1 MQDPRLRYL
10 SAAILSLAAFSGNS
24 GALAAAFW
32 LLLFGPRKEYF
43 QNIRLVL
50 PICMMVIILGLF
62 SYLTGGVGLDYIF
75 RMIVIILI
83 GLWLYLDHRPG
94 DFANTCVYCTGN
106 RIGFD
111 LGLIGEMAI
120 QTLSCA
126 HQEFFQVQRALRI
139 KGQEMNIRNIVP
151 IGRILLFSQI
161 SRAENQTILLASR
174 GYVGGGTRVIV
185 FNRGKWELA
194 ATVLAILVG
203 FFPVL
208 CREFFILPH

>member
-10 SAAILSLAAFSGNS
+10 SAGILSLTAFSGNF
-24 GALAAAFW
+24 GALSAAFW
-32 LLLFGPRKEYF
+32 LLLFGPGKEYIR
-43 QNIRLVL
+43 NIRLVL
-50 PICMMVIILGLF
+50 PICFMVIFLGLI
-62 SYLTGGVGLDYIF
+62 SYLTGGVGFDYIF
-75 RMIVIILI
+75 RMIIVILI

-94 DFANTCVYCTGN
+94 DFADTCVYGLGN

-120 QTLSCA
+120 QTLSCTQ
-126 HQEFFQVQRALRI
+126 QEFFQVRRALRI
-139 KGQEMNIRNIVP
+139 KGQKMNIQNIVP
-151 IGRILLFSQI
+151 VGRILLFSQI
-161 SRAENQTILLASR
+161 SRAENQTVLLASR
-174 GYVGGGTRVIV
+174 GYVGGGTRIV
-185 FNRGKWELA
+185 AFNRGKWELA